1 MREYIEIKNA
11 TIHNLKGVS
20 VKIPKN
26 KLTVITGVSGSGKS
40 SLAFD
45 TLYEEGRRRYLTF
58 SGAQFMLENKQ
69 NFDSISGLSP
79 TVAVEQRIIR
89 QSNPNS
95 TVGTRSKMESV
106 LAALLANFGKQDEK
120 YPTDEPLSVSMF
132 MKNSPRGMCN
142 RCMGKGVL
150 FPVDEDVLFQDENVK
165 ISELFGDLPDNT
177 HYSHCLYRYERV
189 TGKRIGD
196 RRFCDLGEE
205 ESNELK
211 YGIGAFDGIVNWLSS
226 SYRWSQGKHN
236 WIIKVTC
243 VEKKVCP
250 KCNGTGL
257 GREAAHTTFGGK
269 TITELEAMNLDD
281 LYHFFKND
289 SHDTLPMLKE
299 IITMLHCMCEVGLG
313 HLSLDRRVPSL
324 SGGEIQRLFLAAYL
338 ISEMDSL
345 IFVFDEPTIGLH
357 EKEKQNLI
365 RIIKKL
371 MDGGNTVV
379 AVEHDE
385 NFMRTADYIID
396 MGPDAGISGGM
407 KIYEGGY
414 TDFLTCKESRTSPY
428 LSKEKGFQ
436 IKREY
441 RPLQENYQLA
451 ISGVKT
457 HNLKNVSITF
467 PLGVM
472 IGVAGVSGSG
482 KSSLITDTLVPKM
495 KELLKA
501 NCIIGDEE
509 QEAAGTVLSEEE
521 EQRMDGNASDENNQ
535 LSWDVQDYEN
545 ILIEG
550 TELIRNCYIIDQR
563 PIGRTRISCPATY
576 TGIFDRIRT
585 MYAKSEAAKK
595 AGYTKSMFSVNAK
608 GACKTCGGQ
617 GIRKHYLGFGNLLE
631 MTCDQCKGSGYKS
644 EALEVKIDGMS
655 IYDVLQMSVEEA
667 VSFFEGR
674 DAIIEKKL
682 KVLKRVG
689 MGYIMLGQPTPT
701 ISGGESQ
708 RIKLA
713 TELSRGNMT
722 KKSLYILDEPTTG
735 LSFLDS
741 ERLLELLDELVD
753 MGNSVII
760 TEHDPYIL
768 SNCDYIIEL
777 GPNGGSAGGEV
788 IATGTPS
795 EIKENPAS
803 MIGEY
808 LK

>member
-1 MREYIEIKNA
+1 MREYIEVKNA
-11 TIHNLKGVS
+11 TIHNLKGVH
-20 VKIPKN
+20 VRIPKN

-106 LAALLANFGKQDEK
+106 LAALFANYGKQDER
-120 YPTDEPLSVSMF
+120 YPSEEPLSMSMF
-132 MKNSPRGMCN
+132 LKNSPKGMCN
-142 RCMGKGVL
+142 RCMGRGAL
-150 FPVDEDVLFQDENVK
+150 FFVDEEALFHDPNVK

-177 HYSHCLYRYERV
+177 HFSHCLYRYERI
-189 TGKRIGD
+189 TGKQIGD
-196 RRFCDLGEE
+196 RRFADLDEDE
-205 ESNELK
+205 LNELK
-211 YGIGAFDGIVNWLSS
+211 YGVSTFDGIVNWLSA

-236 WIIKVTC
+236 WISKVTC
-243 VEKKVCP
+243 VEKKICP

-269 TITELEAMNLDD
+269 TITELEAMNLED
-281 LYHFFKND
+281 LYQFFKDYSQDN
-289 SHDTLPMLKE
+289 LPMLKE
-299 IITMLHCMCEVGLG
+299 IITMLQCMCQVGLG
-313 HLSLDRRVPSL
+313 HLSLDRKVPSL
-324 SGGEIQRLFLAAYL
+324 SGGELQRLFLAAYL

-365 RIIKKL
+365 RIVKQL
-371 MDGGNTVV
+371 LDGGNTVV

-385 NFMRTADYIID
+385 NFMKTADYIID
-396 MGPDAGISGGM
+396 MGPDAGINGGM

-414 TDFLTCKESRTSPY
+414 SDFLKCKESRTAPY
-428 LSKEKGFQ
+428 LSKEKGFR

-441 RPLQENYQLA
+441 RPIQKDYELT
-451 ISGVKT
+451 IGRVKT
-457 HNLKNVSITF
+457 HNLKEVTVTF

-482 KSSLITDTLVPKM
+482 KSSLISDTLVPKM
-495 KELLKA
+495 KELLK
-501 NCIIGDEE
+501 NHCMSGEDD
-509 QEAAGTVLSEEE
+509 LEEE
-521 EQRMDGNASDENNQ
+521 DENNQ
-535 LSWDVQDYEN
+535 DGEDTSDESNYENSKLTEDVRDYEN
-545 ILIEG
+545 ITVEG
-550 TELIRNCYIIDQR
+550 TQLLKNCYIIDQR

-585 MYAKSEAAKK
+585 MYAKTEMAKK

-608 GACKTCGGQ
+608 GGCKTCGGQ
-617 GIRKHYLGFGNLLE
+617 GIRKHYLGFGNFLE
-631 MTCDQCKGSGYKS
+631 MGCDQCKGSGYKS
-644 EALEVKIDGMS
+644 EALQVKIDGKS
-655 IYDVLQMSVEEA
+655 IYDVLLMSVDEA
-667 VSFFEGR
+667 MSFFEGK

-682 KVLKRVG
+682 KVLQHVG
-689 MGYIMLGQPTPT
+689 MGYIKLGQPTPT

-713 TELSRGNMT
+713 TELSKGNYT

-741 ERLLELLDELVD
+741 ERLLTLLDELVEI
-753 MGNSVII
+753 GNSVII

-768 SNCDYIIEL
+768 SNCDYLIEL
-777 GPNGGSAGGEV
+777 GPNGGAAGGQV
-788 IATGTPS
+788 IATGTPKQL
-795 EIKENPAS
+795 KENVTS
-803 MIGEY
+803 IIGQY